1 MKTVLVTLAL
11 WSAVSIV
18 CIELFMYGYRIWKGS
33 SRLKLRRRLQV
44 YSGGP
49 EEVESPEILRKRVL
63 STIPRFNEVLL
74 KSPLRRLDKLV
85 RQANAPYPL
94 GVFLLSSFVLALM
107 GVLVSAAFTRVPL
120 ASAPAVLLS
129 GSLPFGYL
137 AVRKRR
143 RMQKFQRQLPEALEL
158 IGRALRAGHAFTS
171 GMKLAADNF
180 DDPLGPEFE
189 ATLNEI
195 NFGVSVP
202 DALKALSERI
212 DCLDLKYFVVSV
224 IIQREVGGN
233 LAEVIESI
241 ARIVRER
248 FRFDDKVRV
257 LAAEG
262 KFSAQILVALP
273 FLIFG
278 VLTVLNPEYI
288 GMLLTEPMGKAMCLG
303 AGCMMLVGIFIISK
317 MIKIRV

>member
-1 MKTVLVTLAL
+1 MKTVLLTLAL
-11 WSAVSIV
+11 LCVVSIV
-18 CIELFMYGYRIWKGS
+18 SIELFMYGYRIWKS
-33 SRLKLRRRLQV
+33 SNRRKLRRRLQW
-44 YSGGP
+44 YSGG
-49 EEVESPEILRKRVL
+49 VESNESPDIVRKRVL
-63 STIPRFNEVLL
+63 SSIPALNRVLL
-74 KSPLRRLDKLV
+74 KSPLKRLDRLV
-85 RQANAPYPL
+85 RQANSPYPL
-94 GVFLLSSFVLALM
+94 GVFVLSSFVLALA
-107 GVLVSAAFTRVPL
+107 GVLLSAAFARMPL
-120 ASAPAVLLS
+120 ASALAALVS
-129 GSLPFGYL
+129 GSAPFGYL
-137 AVRKRR
+137 AVKKKR

-180 DDPLGPEFE
+180 EDPLGPEFE

-212 DCLDLKYFVVSV
+212 DCPDLKYFVVSV

-248 FRFDDKVRV
+248 FKFDDKVRV

-262 KFSAQILVALP
+262 KLSAQILVALP

-278 VLTVLNPEYI
+278 ILTVLNPEYI
-288 GMLLTEPMGKAMCLG
+288 GMLLTEPVGRTMCLG
-303 AGCMMLVGIFIISK
+303 AGGMMVVGIFIISK
-317 MIKIRV
+317 MIKIKV